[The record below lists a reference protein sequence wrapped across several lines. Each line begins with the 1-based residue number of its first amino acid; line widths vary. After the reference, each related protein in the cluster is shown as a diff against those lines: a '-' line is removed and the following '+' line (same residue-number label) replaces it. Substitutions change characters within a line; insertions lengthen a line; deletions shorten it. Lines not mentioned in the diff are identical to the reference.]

1 MLKSFGNKY
10 LVQTRSQQEKKNSDT
25 EIKEIFGVVS
35 EPLDRI
41 ESLGPHTNGFAHV
54 QL

>member
-1 MLKSFGNKY
+1 MLKSLIIKY
-10 LVQTRSQQEKKNSDT
+10 LVQTGTRQEKKKRDT

-35 EPLDRI
+35 EPSDRI
-41 ESLGPHTNGFAHV
+41 DSLGPHTNGFAHV